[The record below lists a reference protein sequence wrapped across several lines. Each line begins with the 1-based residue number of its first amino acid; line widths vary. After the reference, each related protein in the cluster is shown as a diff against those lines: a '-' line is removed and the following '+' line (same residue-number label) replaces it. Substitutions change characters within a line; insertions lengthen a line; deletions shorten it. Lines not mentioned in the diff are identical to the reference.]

1 VNTDTEPPSVTA
13 SCSSA
18 SQTKCLGSKCSG
30 SSSLF
35 LSRLLTVIG
44 SMELVQVAVL
54 LAVIFQ
60 ADCQTQ
66 KSIEVRT
73 GDEAKLSCTTSSDI
87 QFCAFTAPDGTNFF
101 LKKNIPYEGG
111 RITYAGEDES
121 TDCAVKIAN
130 VAEKDNG
137 EWKCSITT
145 IKDGQGVTVENAVTV
160 IVSRPPSDVHME
172 VDDTAVSTLVVDFRQ
187 SKSKKISCIADGA
200 RPAAA
205 FSWTLGEDRFEGR
218 VEDQEAVRHQD
229 GTVRQVQV
237 LHYEADPAHNG
248 KAISCI
254 VDHKGFSRQDI
265 EMNKN
270 MATVD
275 LDIQFQPV
283 AADKPQSFYNLQVGE
298 KKEILIS
305 FRAHPRPTQVFW
317 TMYDK
322 SQVMEGAE
330 SLNKRYTADVLQ
342 YGPNDGM
349 FTARLTVAEVMEE
362 DAGSNNELSVTNEL
376 GTTKYPFTL
385 SLGDRPAAG
394 TGPVIAIVIV
404 AIIIIVVILVA
415 VIARSQGL
423 LCFADPPKSEEDKE
437 KAVEKEEGSE
447 TESAKGEE
455 PAKDETDE
463 AAIEDGENGE
473 IINNNTKKSSMS
485 SRMTSLLS
493 AMKKQV
499 SRKEKYTE
507 ASGESGEL
515 HEGKENGV
523 ETDERKDDI
532 TYADL
537 DKSAMTSATVAVE
550 NEKTTYADIK
560 PGTKE

>member
-13 SCSSA
+13 SCSTA

-30 SSSLF
+30 SSSVF

-44 SMELVQVAVL
+44 SMELVQFAVL

-121 TDCAVKIAN
+121 TDCAVKIAS
-130 VAEKDNG
+130 VEEKDNG

-172 VDDTAVSTLVVDFRQ
+172 VDDIAVSNLVVNFRQ
-187 SKSKKISCIADGA
+187 SKSKKIACIADGA

-218 VEDQEAVRHQD
+218 VEDKEAVRHQD

-298 KKEILIS
+298 EKEILIS

-322 SQVMEGAE
+322 SQVMEGGE
-330 SLNKRYTADVLQ
+330 SLNKRYRADVLKD
-342 YGPNDGM
+342 GPNDGM
-349 FTARLTVAEVMEE
+349 FTAKLTVAEVMEA

-376 GTTKYPFTL
+376 GTTTYPFKL

-463 AAIEDGENGE
+463 AAIEEGENGE
-473 IINNNTKKSSMS
+473 IINNNTKKASMG

-507 ASGESGEL
+507 AGGESGEL
-515 HEGKENGV
+515 QEGKENGV

>member
-1 VNTDTEPPSVTA
+1 M
-13 SCSSA
+13 
-18 SQTKCLGSKCSG
+18 G
-30 SSSLF
+30 
-35 LSRLLTVIG
+35 RL
-44 SMELVQVAVL
+44 M
-54 LAVIFQ
+54 
-60 ADCQTQ
+60 
-66 KSIEVRT
+66 
-73 GDEAKLSCTTSSDI
+73 
-87 QFCAFTAPDGTNFF
+87 
-101 LKKNIPYEGG
+101 
-111 RITYAGEDES
+111 
-121 TDCAVKIAN
+121 
-130 VAEKDNG
+130 
-137 EWKCSITT
+137 
-145 IKDGQGVTVENAVTV
+145 ENAVLV
-160 IVSRPPSDVHME
+160 IVSRPPSDVHIE
-172 VDDTAVSTLVVDFRQ
+172 VDGIAASTLTLDFRQ

-200 RPAAA
+200 RPAAS

-218 VEDQEAVRHQD
+218 VEDKEAVRNQD
-229 GTVRQVQV
+229 GTMRQVQV

-254 VDHKGFSRQDI
+254 VDHKGFKRQDI

-283 AADKPQSFYNLQVGE
+283 AADKPQSFYNLIVGNS
-298 KKEILIS
+298 KEILIS

-322 SQVMEGAE
+322 SEVMEGAE

-342 YGPNDGM
+342 DGPNDGM
-349 FTARLTVAEVMEE
+349 FTARLTIAEVMEA

-385 SLGDRPAAG
+385 SLGDRPAAAG

-423 LCFADPPKSEEDKE
+423 LCFADPPKPEEDKE
-437 KAVEKEEGSE
+437 KAVEKEEGE

-485 SRMTSLLS
+485 SRVTSLLS

-507 ASGESGEL
+507 ASGESGEVNMPL
-515 HEGKENGV
+515 QEGKENGV

>member
-1 VNTDTEPPSVTA
+1 M
-13 SCSSA
+13 
-18 SQTKCLGSKCSG
+18 G
-30 SSSLF
+30 
-35 LSRLLTVIG
+35 
-44 SMELVQVAVL
+44 
-54 LAVIFQ
+54 
-60 ADCQTQ
+60 
-66 KSIEVRT
+66 
-73 GDEAKLSCTTSSDI
+73 
-87 QFCAFTAPDGTNFF
+87 
-101 LKKNIPYEGG
+101 GG

-130 VAEKDNG
+130 VEEKDNG

-172 VDDTAVSTLVVDFRQ
+172 VDNIAVSNLVVDFRQ

-200 RPAAA
+200 RPAAT

-218 VEDQEAVRHQD
+218 VEDKEAVRHQD
-229 GTVRQVQV
+229 GTVRQVRV

-283 AADKPQSFYNLQVGE
+283 AADKPQSFYNLIVGE

-322 SQVMEGAE
+322 SNVNEGAE
-330 SLNKRYTADVLQ
+330 SLNKRFTADVLKD
-342 YGPNDGM
+342 GPNDGM
-349 FTARLTVAEVMEE
+349 FTARLTITEVIEA
-362 DAGSNNELSVTNEL
+362 DAGGSNELSVTNEL

-385 SLGDRPAAG
+385 SLGDRPAAAG

-415 VIARSQGL
+415 VIARSQGM

-455 PAKDETDE
+455 PTKDETDE

-507 ASGESGEL
+507 ASGESGEVNTPL
-515 HEGKENGV
+515 QEGK
-523 ETDERKDDI
+523 
-532 TYADL
+532 
-537 DKSAMTSATVAVE
+537 
-550 NEKTTYADIK
+550 
-560 PGTKE
+560 